1 MPSRGTARSETP
13 RANGRLAVASVRW
26 YRAAMPD
33 PLDPTAAF
41 TSAISGVFVSF
52 GGFLAASHPEPEP
65 EL

>member
-1 MPSRGTARSETP
+1 
-13 RANGRLAVASVRW
+13 
-26 YRAAMPD
+26 MPD